1 MRLSKLATGNLAT
14 RNYFMP
20 LDPIPTLTPISTPA
34 PAAVQA
40 SDSMPPVATPSEQ
53 SQTVTIAVEQLQQ
66 FAQVQSRLAQL
77 EAEQRQREEAV
88 QAEQARLLAAKGQV
102 EEALKSIQSQS
113 EAKLRVEAEA
123 RLRTEERAKRY
134 ALDNE
139 LNRALSMH
147 PLLPGTVDQLA
158 MILRGG
164 LQVQAEGES
173 YVVRTPTFVSVSD
186 HVAQTLGK
194 PEFAHFLRP
203 SGAGG
208 TAGTGATQAAPTPAA
223 NPTPPP
229 EPKNFGEAIILQMKA
244 NSQGALAIDPRLDMK
259 QGFGLGRNLTAKQA

>member
-1 MRLSKLATGNLAT
+1 
-14 RNYFMP
+14 MP
-20 LDPIPTLTPISTPA
+20 LDPTPTSTPTPA
-34 PAAVQA
+34 QAAVQA
-40 SDSMPPVATPSEQ
+40 SDLSPASEQ
-53 SQTVTIAVEQLQQ
+53 PQTVTIPVDQLQQ
-66 FAQVQSRLAQL
+66 FAQVQARLAQL
-77 EAEQRQREEAV
+77 EAEQRSREEAAA
-88 QAEQARLLAAKGQV
+88 AEQARLLAAKGQV

-113 EAKLRVEAEA
+113 ELKLRVEAEA

-173 YVVRTPTFVSVSD
+173 YVVRTPTFVSVAD
-186 HVAQTLGK
+186 HVAQTLTK

-203 SGAGG
+203 TGAGG

-223 NPTPPP
+223 IPAPPP
-229 EPKNFGEAIILQMKA
+229 EPKNFGEAIILQMQA
-244 NSQGALAIDPRLDMK
+244 NSKGAAAIDPRLDMK
-259 QGFGLGRNLTAKQA
+259 QGFGLGRGRGLPTAKQA